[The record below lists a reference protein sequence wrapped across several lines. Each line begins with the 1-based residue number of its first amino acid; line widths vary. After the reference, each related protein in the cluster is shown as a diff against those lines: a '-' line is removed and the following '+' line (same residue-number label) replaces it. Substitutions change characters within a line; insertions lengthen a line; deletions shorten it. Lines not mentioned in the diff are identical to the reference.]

1 MVIKCSNAVL
11 TNGAPDRKVQKPP
24 LAMLSG
30 QKSAL
35 ESIQATGDICTLL
48 YASSPAKAPLRF
60 VKGSMNHWRERHR
73 FLPKA
78 QVTSTAAW
86 DGLLSRESPG
96 ALAGRDGEDIY
107 IMKGDTSIFEGF

>member
-1 MVIKCSNAVL
+1 MVIRCSNALL

-48 YASSPAKAPLRF
+48 CASSPAKAPF
-60 VKGSMNHWRERHR
+60 
-73 FLPKA
+73 
-78 QVTSTAAW
+78 
-86 DGLLSRESPG
+86 SPG
-96 ALAGRDGEDIY
+96 ALVGRDGEVIY
-107 IMKGDTSIFEGF
+107 ILKGDTSIFEGF